1 MIILGEII
9 ALCAS
14 LFWTTAAISGEIA
27 SKRIGAM
34 SVNIWTMLIAFV
46 LLNITLLCLTGNPFP
61 QYLDMKSLYWIVG
74 SGLLCFVV
82 CNYFLYSAYILIGS
96 RFSQLFMTLISPS
109 AAVAGWI
116 ILDERLTLQEC
127 IGIAVTLAG
136 IMLTLLGSKSAGDS
150 SAGKPKMSLR
160 GIIYAI
166 ISSLAQGVG
175 LVLGKVGMMYYHENM
190 PHELTNLSNLIP
202 LSASYIRIMT
212 GFVGFVI
219 VLFLINGVKDF
230 KKGTQDK
237 KGVWTALFTGA
248 LGPFLGATC
257 ALVAMRYSKAGIAAT
272 LVELTPILIIVPA
285 HYIFKQKIYFLQ
297 VVGTAIS
304 IFGVSLFFI
313 KF

>member
-1 MIILGEII
+1 MIFLGEII

-14 LFWTTAAISGEIA
+14 LFWTTAAISGEVA
-27 SKRIGAM
+27 SKRIGAI
-34 SVNIWTMLIAFV
+34 SVNIWTMLIAFI

-61 QYLDMKSLYWIVG
+61 QYLDFKSLIWIIG

-82 CNYFLYSAYILIGS
+82 CNYFLYNAYILIGS

-109 AAVAGWI
+109 AAVTGWI

-136 IMLTLLGSKSAGDS
+136 IMLTLLGNKPSGNDKKDQ
-150 SAGKPKMSLR
+150 PKMSLK
-160 GIIYAI
+160 GIVYAI
-166 ISSLAQGVG
+166 ISSLAQGIG

-202 LSASYIRIMT
+202 LSSSYIRILT
-212 GFVGFVI
+212 GLAGFI
-219 VLFLINGVKDF
+219 IIIFLIKESGKF
-230 KKGTQDK
+230 KQTMHDK
-237 KGVWTALFTGA
+237 KGVLTAMFTGA
-248 LGPFLGATC
+248 AGPFLGATC

-297 VVGTAIS
+297 VIGTVIS
-304 IFGVSLFFI
+304 VFGVSLFFI